1 MTQLGRSLL
10 LQMIVRVE
18 EHQPPTLYSR
28 NRLLATLPDVLGD
41 HFKSG

>member
-18 EHQPPTLYSR
+18 EHQPPTLYSH